1 MKTSQ
6 LILTAALV
14 ASSPLAFAGH
24 EIVDT
29 SKDSKATKEV
39 IEEPLFKDH
48 ELQFGDFAIYS
59 VGKGPTHAGVFR
71 EHAWGEGSE
80 INYFFTRNI
89 GIGAEYASIYG
100 HESPDTN
107 RGRIDNHTVTRDHVG
122 GNLFFRFPIE
132 SAHLAPYLYVG
143 GGADFGDRKW
153 AEVHAGAGFEYRFF
167 QHFLPVVA
175 SRVGIFVD
183 GRWTYLGDR
192 YFPDDN
198 SSRGDLNY
206 FSTRAGFRFTY

>member
-6 LILTAALV
+6 LIIVAALA

-24 EIVDT
+24 EIVD
-29 SKDSKATKEV
+29 SKDSKVTKEV
-39 IEEPLFKDH
+39 VEEPLFKDR
-48 ELQFGDFAIYS
+48 ELQTASFAIYS
-59 VGKGPTHAGVFR
+59 VGNGPTHAGVFR
-71 EHAWGEGSE
+71 EHVWGDGSE
-80 INYFFTRNI
+80 INYFFTRYI
-89 GIGAEYASIYG
+89 GIGAEYASVYG

-107 RGRIDNHTVTRDHVG
+107 NGRITDHTVERDHVG

-132 SAHLAPYLYVG
+132 SAHLAPYVYVG
-143 GGADFGDRKW
+143 GGADLGDRRW
-153 AEVHAGAGFEYRFF
+153 AEAHAGAGFEYRFF
-167 QHFLPVVA
+167 QHFLPIVR

-183 GRWTYLGDR
+183 GRWTYLGSR

-206 FSTRAGFRFTY
+206 FSARAGFRFIY